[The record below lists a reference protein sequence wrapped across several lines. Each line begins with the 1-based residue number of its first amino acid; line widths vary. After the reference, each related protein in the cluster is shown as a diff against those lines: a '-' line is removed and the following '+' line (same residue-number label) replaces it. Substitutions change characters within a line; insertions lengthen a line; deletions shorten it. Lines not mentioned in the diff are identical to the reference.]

1 MRAAVSHPPVDHQ
14 QVIDGQLLVLA
25 ALRGGPVIAVHL
37 RELIIDAYLR
47 HIDAGP
53 ESARLRREILH
64 GLVSDGLIQRVVVP
78 SDQARSAVAGAR
90 TAISFAECFQLTAH
104 GQRIAA
110 LTARA
115 SQRANR

>member
-1 MRAAVSHPPVDHQ
+1 M
-14 QVIDGQLLVLA
+14 
-25 ALRGGPVIAVHL
+25 IAVHL

-53 ESARLRREILH
+53 DRDPLHREILH
-64 GLVSDGLIQRVVVP
+64 GLVSDGLIKRVVVP
-78 SDQARSAVAGAR
+78 AGQARSAVAGVR
-90 TAISFAECFQLTAH
+90 TAISFAECFQLTDH

-115 SQRANR
+115 AQRANR